1 VTAHINKT
9 TIYVASAGTGKTTTL
24 MNLLTDCLENVKP
37 NKICFTTFT
46 KAGAQEAIDRALVK
60 NPKYVLSDFEG
71 FSTLHALC
79 YRRVPRKQMLN
90 NQDYKL
96 LSELTGYSI
105 TGNTAYD
112 SSGMMY
118 YNNTGDRILY
128 YNSLGRN
135 LKISAKEVLNL
146 QIGVKMTAEQLDDF
160 NKFYIEFKK
169 QKNKYDFT
177 DQLEQYLEQGIRPH
191 FEYIF
196 VDEAQDLSPLQWDV
210 VDFISQG
217 TKKVF
222 IAGDDKQSIFKFAG
236 GDPSSL
242 IQKEGN
248 RIVLDT
254 SYRLP
259 AKVLN
264 YAEKIASRIEE
275 KQDYAV
281 VSKDKGGH
289 VEHVHSLSEI
299 DMSEGTWFLLC
310 RNKSL
315 LHIFEHE
322 LMRKR
327 QLFVSS
333 SPNSLFNE
341 QQIKFI
347 LLWEELRRGYKFKA
361 IDLKKLYHDYLP
373 TGTVVK
379 RGSKKQLDLMPDDE
393 LFDKNDL
400 KENFGLLCTDKWDK
414 VFRLPE
420 FTIEILLKAEAE
432 NKLDKSTNIEVNTI
446 HATKGREADN
456 VIVLPDMSGITYK
469 GMLKDPD
476 NEHRVFYV
484 AATRAKQNLYLHT
497 PVTTQFYKLP
507 R

>member
-1 VTAHINKT
+1 MANET

-24 MNLLTDCLENVKP
+24 MNLLTNCLEKTNPK
-37 NKICFTTFT
+37 KICFTTFT
-46 KAGAQEAIDRALVK
+46 KAGAQEAIDRALIK
-60 NPKYVLSDFEG
+60 NPNYVLSDFEG

-90 NQDYKL
+90 NEDYKL

-118 YNNTGDRILY
+118 YNNTGDRVLY

-135 LKISAKEVLNL
+135 LKISSQEVLNL
-146 QIGVKMTAEQLDDF
+146 QIGAKMTADQLDDF
-160 NKFYIEFKK
+160 NKFYIEYKQ

-177 DQLEQYLEQGIRPH
+177 DQLEQYLAQNIPPD
-191 FEYIF
+191 FDYVFI
-196 VDEAQDLSPLQWDV
+196 DEAQDLSPLQWDV
-210 VDFISQG
+210 VDFVSQRA
-217 TKKVF
+217 TKIF

-242 IQKEGN
+242 IHRKGK

-259 AKVLN
+259 STILK

-275 KQDYAV
+275 KQDYSV
-281 VSKDKGGH
+281 ESKNKNGH
-289 VEHVHSLSEI
+289 VEHVHSLGEI

-315 LHIFEHE
+315 LPIFEHE

-341 QQIKFI
+341 EQIKFI
-347 LLWEELRRGYKFKA
+347 LLWEQIRRGYKFKA
-361 IDLKKLYHDYLP
+361 IDLKKLYHNYLP
-373 TGTVVK
+373 TGSVVK
-379 RGSKKQLDLMPDDE
+379 RGFKKQLDLMPDDE
-393 LFDKNDL
+393 MFG
-400 KENFGLLCTDKWDK
+400 KEELIDNFGLVSTAKWDTI
-414 VFRLPE
+414 FRLPE
-420 FTIEILLKAEAE
+420 FTKEVLLHAESQ
-432 NKLDKSTNIEVNTI
+432 NKLDKSTNIEINTI

-456 VIVLPDMSGITYK
+456 VVILPDMSGITYK
-469 GMLKDPD
+469 GMLKDED

-484 AATRAKQNLYLHT
+484 AATRAKQKLYIHT

>member
-1 VTAHINKT
+1 MANET

-24 MNLLTDCLENVKP
+24 MDLLTDCLEKTNPK
-37 NKICFTTFT
+37 KICFTTFT

-60 NPKYVLSDFEG
+60 NPNYVLSDFEG

-90 NQDYKL
+90 NEDYKL

-135 LKISAKEVLNL
+135 LKISSQEVLNL
-146 QIGVKMTAEQLDDF
+146 QIGAKMTADQLDDF
-160 NKFYIEFKK
+160 NKFYIEYKQ

-177 DQLEQYLEQGIRPH
+177 DQLEQYLAQDIPPD
-191 FEYIF
+191 FDYVFI
-196 VDEAQDLSPLQWDV
+196 DEAQDLSPLQWDV
-210 VDFISQG
+210 VDFISQRA
-217 TKKVF
+217 TKIF

-236 GDPSSL
+236 GDPKSL
-242 IQKEGN
+242 INRPGD

-259 AKVLN
+259 STILK

-275 KQDYAV
+275 KQDYSV
-281 VSKDKGGH
+281 ESKNKNGH
-289 VEHVHSLSEI
+289 VEHVHSLGEI

-315 LHIFEHE
+315 LPIFEHE

-341 QQIKFI
+341 EQIKFI
-347 LLWEELRRGYKFKA
+347 LLWEQIRRGYK
-361 IDLKKLYHDYLP
+361 I
-373 TGTVVK
+373 
-379 RGSKKQLDLMPDDE
+379 
-393 LFDKNDL
+393 
-400 KENFGLLCTDKWDK
+400 
-414 VFRLPE
+414 
-420 FTIEILLKAEAE
+420 
-432 NKLDKSTNIEVNTI
+432 
-446 HATKGREADN
+446 
-456 VIVLPDMSGITYK
+456 
-469 GMLKDPD
+469 
-476 NEHRVFYV
+476 
-484 AATRAKQNLYLHT
+484 
-497 PVTTQFYKLP
+497 
-507 R
+507 

>member
-1 VTAHINKT
+1 MGNET

-24 MNLLTDCLENVKP
+24 MDLLTDCLEEADPK
-37 NKICFTTFT
+37 KICFTTFT

-60 NPKYVLSDFEG
+60 NPDYTEKDFEA

-90 NQDYKL
+90 NEDYKL

-135 LKISAKEVLNL
+135 LKISAKEVLDL
-146 QIGVKMTAEQLDDF
+146 QIGVKLTAEQLDDF
-160 NKFYIEFKK
+160 NKFYIEFKT

-177 DQLEQYLEQGIRPH
+177 DQLEQYIAQGIRPN
-191 FEYIF
+191 FDYVF

-210 VDFISQG
+210 VDFISKG
-217 TKKVF
+217 ATKVF

-242 IQKEGN
+242 INKEGE

-264 YAEKIASRIEE
+264 YAEKIASRIKE

-289 VEHVHSLSEI
+289 VEHIHSLGEI

-315 LHIFEHE
+315 LSIFEHE

-327 QLFVSS
+327 KLFVSS
-333 SPNSLFNE
+333 SSNSLFNQ
-341 QQIKFI
+341 QQINFI
-347 LLWEELRRGYKFKA
+347 NMWEQIRRGYKFKA

-373 TGTVVK
+373 TGSVVK
-379 RGSKKQLDLMPDDE
+379 RGFKKQLDLMPDDE
-393 LFDKNDL
+393 LFG
-400 KENFGLLCTDKWDK
+400 KEELIDNFGLVCIKKWNE
-414 VFRLPE
+414 VFRLPD
-420 FTIEILLKAEAE
+420 FTKEILLHAESE
-432 NKLDKSTNIEVNTI
+432 GKLDKASNIEVNTI

-456 VIVLPDMSGITYK
+456 VVILPDMSGITYK

-484 AATRAKQNLYLHT
+484 AATRAKQNLYLHS
-497 PVTTQFYKLP
+497 PISTQFYKLP